1 MAVSDMK
8 EKAKEVGKQVQEK
21 GGQLGEQVRE
31 HTSQIAGQAQEKMKT
46 TLEEQK
52 GKRLGELSGLADAV
66 RQTGRNLRNQQK
78 AGIAQYAERA
88 ADQIDQVVQYAESR
102 DVGELLNDAERFAR
116 RHPEAFLGGAFILGL
131 VAGRFLK
138 SSQDR
143 RASEAYARRENED
156 STTLAAS
163 ATGNV

>member
-21 GGQLGEQVRE
+21 GVELGEQVRE
-31 HTSQIAGQAQEKMKT
+31 QTSQLAGQAQQKVKT

-52 GKRLGELSGLADAV
+52 GKRLGELSGIADAV
-66 RQTGRNLRNQQK
+66 RQTGQTLRDQQK
-78 AGIAQYAERA
+78 DGIAQYAERA
-88 ADQIDQVVQYAESR
+88 AEQIERVVDYVDAR
-102 DVGELLNDAERFAR
+102 DVGELLNEAELFAR

-143 RASEAYARRENED
+143 RASEAYARRENVD
-156 STTLAAS
+156 STTLASS
-163 ATGNV
+163 ATSNV